1 MLVWPCLSLTEKQH
15 TINQMTIF
23 NDSVSK
29 FNQCSISGFCWGISM
44 IFSVCLGR
52 KKNEE
57 AIKFLRIL
65 KRYVSKNKIYFCFKK
80 KGNVSLIKKAI
91 FVFHTI
97 FKLDFITQIIYWI
110 NPSLTVNLTKV
121 QQQNEWKKKPGLW
134 EYGPWVCNW
143 AN

>member
-1 MLVWPCLSLTEKQH
+1 
-15 TINQMTIF
+15 
-23 NDSVSK
+23 
-29 FNQCSISGFCWGISM
+29 M

-57 AIKFLRIL
+57 AIKFLGIL

-110 NPSLTVNLTKV
+110 NPSLTINLTKV
-121 QQQNEWKKKPGLW
+121 QQQNE
-134 EYGPWVCNW
+134 
-143 AN
+143 